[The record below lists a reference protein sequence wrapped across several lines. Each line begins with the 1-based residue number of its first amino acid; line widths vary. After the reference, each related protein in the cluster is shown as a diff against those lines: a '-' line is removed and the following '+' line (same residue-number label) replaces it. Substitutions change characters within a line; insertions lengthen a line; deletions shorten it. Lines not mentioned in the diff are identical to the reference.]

1 MQQKQDNNPRQA
13 LSVNIE
19 SYEGKD
25 PVKIIYSEQDP
36 SQPQPVEARQPE
48 AFDIR
53 GIISAPADWLE
64 KRVGDF
70 DHHNARVEVHREEG
84 KILLVVNERNCSP
97 ALDWAGESL
106 RPFSY
111 NDTITKRIL
120 RRSTVTGAIQF
131 TNTFLRMHIND
142 EEAWI
147 DPQKLAAFFRLNRS
161 IFADQEQG
169 MVIVSTLKNL
179 KARINAEYEKTKDT
193 YTGSRTEFFQ
203 QNVEHNLPKGFDIV
217 LPIFKGAKAEKYNV
231 EFDVDIVDGKILLQL
246 KSPAIND
253 EVETARDIIID
264 AELKRIR
271 EAAPELVIIEM

>member
-1 MQQKQDNNPRQA
+1 MEQTQDNQRPA

-19 SYEGKD
+19 SYEGNE
-25 PVKIIYSEQDP
+25 PVKIFHGEQDP
-36 SQPQPVEARQPE
+36 ANPTPIEARDPE
-48 AFDIR
+48 AFDIA
-53 GIISAPADWLE
+53 GIISAPADWIE
-64 KRVGDF
+64 KRANDF
-70 DHHNARVEVHREEG
+70 DHHNARVEVHREQG
-84 KILLVVNERNCSP
+84 KIRLIINERNCSP
-97 ALDWAGESL
+97 ALSWKDKDDAGT
-106 RPFSY
+106 Y
-111 NDTITKRIL
+111 NEAIMTRIL

-142 EEAWI
+142 DEAWM

-169 MVIVSTLKNL
+169 MIIVSLLKNL
-179 KARINAEYEKTKDT
+179 KAKINAEYEKTKDT
-193 YTGSRTEFFQ
+193 YTGSRTEFYQ

-231 EFDVDIVDGKILLQL
+231 EFDVDIVDGRILLQL

-271 EAAPELVIIEM
+271 ETAPELVIIEM